1 MEKKLAPDG
10 SIFYKEK
17 EKEYRR
23 IVGGLAWPG
32 VKPGFAVV
40 VAEGLED
47 PTSRL
52 RPYYV
57 LGEAEERGM
66 AELFLKCLLLGMRW
80 KVEEWYGQA
89 DNIPMMTII
98 SQLREQVS
106 RRGMKGEINIQYA
119 PFIEMPDCFR
129 YLTDLLYGRT
139 NSKSLIIGDDKL
151 LSVYLFNLRH
161 EERVSAS
168 PEDFPAIAALGFAV
182 AYLEAYDPAPPG
194 PFPEKYGTEFDM
206 FEDIGEER
214 FGR

>member
-1 MEKKLAPDG
+1 MEKKQAVDG
-10 SIFYKEK
+10 SVFYVEGKE
-17 EKEYRR
+17 EYRR

-40 VAEGLED
+40 VAEGHED
-47 PTSRL
+47 PASRL

-66 AELFLKCLLLGMRW
+66 AELFLRCLLLGMRW
-80 KVEEWYGQA
+80 KISEWYGQA
-89 DNIPMMTII
+89 DNIPMMTIVGRL
-98 SQLREQVS
+98 SEQVS

-119 PFIEMPDCFR
+119 PFIEKPDCFR
-129 YLTDLLYGRT
+129 YLTDLLYGRM
-139 NSKSLIIGDDKL
+139 NSKTLIIGDDKL

-182 AYLEAYDPAPPG
+182 AYLEAYDPTPKG
-194 PFPEKYGTEFDM
+194 PFPEKAEADYDV
-206 FEDIGEER
+206 
-214 FGR
+214 FGV